1 MDRDLKLP
9 PGYFVDLAGQ
19 FENQARASSR
29 LFFVVPFALLAIFMI
44 LLSTLGNARQ
54 ALLILANIPFALIG
68 GIVALYFSGFYMSV
82 PASVGF
88 IALLG
93 LAIMN
98 GVVMVTFFNQLRESG
113 QSIKDAVQDGAQR
126 RIRPVMMTAIL
137 TILGLVPLLLASG
150 PGSEIQKPLAVV
162 VVGGTISSTILT
174 LLLLPAMYRALE
186 EKMGKQ
192 SKTR

>member
-1 MDRDLKLP
+1 LDRDLQLL
-9 PGYFVDLAGQ
+9 PGYFIDLAGQ
-19 FENQARASSR
+19 FENQARASGR
-29 LFFVVPFALLAIFMI
+29 LFLVVPFALLAIFMV
-44 LLSTLGNARQ
+44 LLSTLGNSRQ
-54 ALLILANIPFALIG
+54 AMLILANIPFALIG
-68 GIVALYFSGFYMSV
+68 GIVALFFSGFYLSV

-88 IALLG
+88 ITLLG

-113 QSIKDAVQDGAQR
+113 GSIRDVVVDGAQR

-162 VVGGTISSTILT
+162 VVGGTISSTFLT

-186 EKMGKQ
+186 ERVAKDD
-192 SKTR
+192 